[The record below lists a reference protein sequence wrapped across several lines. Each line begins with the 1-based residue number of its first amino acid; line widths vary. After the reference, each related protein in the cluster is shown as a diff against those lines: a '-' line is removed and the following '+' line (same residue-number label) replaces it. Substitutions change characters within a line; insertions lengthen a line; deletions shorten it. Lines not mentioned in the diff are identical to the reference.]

1 MKLVK
6 PVQPDAGSPSPAEAG
21 GQSHAGHVAA
31 LFEAHNTA
39 LIGFLQSKLDSL
51 AEAQDVAQEAY
62 VRLLRLE
69 NPEQVSFLRAYLFHI
84 AGNLAIDRLR
94 GRKVRK
100 LAPVQS
106 LFEQWLETPSPE
118 RMALSAE
125 HLRAVQAALR
135 ELPAKCSQAFVMH
148 VIEGK
153 GFDVV
158 AARMKLSERM
168 VRYHVARALAHCRAR
183 IDGEEDTP

>member
-1 MKLVK
+1 MN
-6 PVQPDAGSPSPAEAG
+6 QPDRPAGSQPPESSAAQP
-21 GQSHAGHVAA
+21 HAGRVAE
-31 LFEAHNTA
+31 LFQAHNTA
-39 LIGFLQSKLDSL
+39 LIGFLQNKLDSL

-84 AGNLAIDRLR
+84 AANLAVDRLR
-94 GRKVRK
+94 GRKVRV

-106 LFEQWLETPSPE
+106 LFEQWLETPSPD

-135 ELPAKCSQAFVMH
+135 ELPPKCSQAFVLH
-148 VIEGK
+148 VVEGK
-153 GFDVV
+153 EFEDI
-158 AARMKLSERM
+158 AARMKLSTRM
-168 VRYHVARALAHCRAR
+168 VRYHVARALTHCRAR
-183 IDGEEDTP
+183 IDAEGMDA